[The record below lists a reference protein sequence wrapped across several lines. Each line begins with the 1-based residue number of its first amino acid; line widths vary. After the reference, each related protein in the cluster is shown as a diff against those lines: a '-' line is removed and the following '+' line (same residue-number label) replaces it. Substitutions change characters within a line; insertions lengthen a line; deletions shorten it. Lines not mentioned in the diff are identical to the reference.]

1 MDLNLFSVI
10 TDLERRLP
18 IYITSAGGWTH
29 QNSIERPSGYPSYQW
44 LQVTSGSGVFSH
56 HGKEIAVH
64 PGQGILTMAHD
75 PHEYRPTKAPWS
87 VRWICFDGNRVQD
100 MLEDLGIHQTGVFF
114 LANPDALLKHHQESV
129 SLLQA
134 QHPATVLESSSTMY
148 RLLLDL
154 YRYISRSELRSRKHQ
169 MDALTPVL
177 AYMEQNYN
185 HSITLGELAELQGV
199 TPQHICVLFQ
209 QALGA
214 RPIEYLTRIRMRKAK
229 ELLLQQPR
237 KEVKAIAAQVGY
249 EHPSYFIKLFKQQE
263 GLTPVMFR
271 SAYLSR

>member
-1 MDLNLFSVI
+1 MDLNLFAVV

-18 IYITSAGGWTH
+18 IYITSAGGWKH
-29 QNSIERPSGYPSYQW
+29 QEGIERPNGHPSYQW
-44 LQVTSGSGVFSH
+44 LQVLGGSGVFI
-56 HGKEIAVH
+56 HGGREVTVQ
-64 PGQGILTMAHD
+64 PGQGILTMAHE
-75 PHEYRPTKAPWS
+75 PHEYRPTLAPWT
-87 VRWICFDGNRVQD
+87 VRWISFEGNRARA
-100 MLEDLGIHQTGVFF
+100 MLEDLGLHQTGVFYMG
-114 LANPDALLKHHQESV
+114 NPDVLLKHQHEAV
-129 SLLQA
+129 SLLQS
-134 QHPATVLESSSTMY
+134 QHPATALESSSTMY

-154 YRYISRSELRSRKHQ
+154 YRYISRTELRSRKHQ

-177 AYMEQNYN
+177 AHMEQHYN
-185 HSITLGELAELQGV
+185 RSITLAELAELQGV

-237 KEVKAIAAQVGY
+237 TEVKAIAAQVGY